1 MDLIFFVGL
10 VAVIVLIP
18 WTVWKMFA
26 REQRLEK
33 AAKKATLEQAWGIV
47 LADPHYEQRRQH
59 EEHKRKVEAQL
70 RKEAEEVS
78 KRTFPAR

>member
-47 LADPHYEQRRQH
+47 LADPH
-59 EEHKRKVEAQL
+59 
-70 RKEAEEVS
+70 
-78 KRTFPAR
+78 